1 MVLPGLATES
11 LNMKFA
17 GKIALVTGASSGI
30 GRAVALR
37 LGSEGAFVFVNYSKS
52 AAKAADT
59 VARIEAAGGQ
69 AQAVQADIGHLDQIA
84 AMFDVIR
91 ARSTSLDILVN
102 NAAFGVGAPTLATT
116 TPEEFERTFA
126 VNARGT
132 FFVTQAAVRLMRDGG
147 RIVSVSSSVTHL
159 KVAPY
164 VPYNGSK
171 AAVEAFTRSWAAE
184 LGSRGITANSVSPG
198 ATNTEMLWS
207 TTSQEQ
213 VAAVAEATLLKRV
226 GEPEDVAD
234 VVVFLASQEGRWVTG
249 QSLIA
254 TGGL

>member
-1 MVLPGLATES
+1 MELPA
-11 LNMKFA
+11 
-17 GKIALVTGASSGI
+17 KIALVTGASSGI
-30 GRAVALR
+30 GRAIALKLAAR
-37 LGSEGAFVFVNYSKS
+37 GAFVFVNYSKS
-52 AAKAADT
+52 EHKAAET
-59 VARIEAAGGQ
+59 VAAIEAAGGEGR
-69 AQAVQADIGHLDQIA
+69 AVQADIGDLRQIN

-91 ARSTSLDILVN
+91 AEAGALDILVN
-102 NAAFGVGAPTLATT
+102 NAAYGVGAPTLESTT
-116 TPEEFERTFA
+116 AEEFERTFA

-132 FFVTQAAVRLMRDGG
+132 FFVTQAAARLMRGGG

-184 LGSRGITANSVSPG
+184 LGARGITVNSVSPG

-207 TTSQEQ
+207 TTSKEMI
-213 VAAVAEATLLKRV
+213 AAVADATLLKRV

-234 VVVFLASQEGRWVTG
+234 VVVFLTSDEGRWMTG
-249 QSLIA
+249 QALIA

>member
-1 MVLPGLATES
+1 MRLE
-11 LNMKFA
+11 
-17 GKIALVTGASSGI
+17 GKVALVTGASSGI
-30 GRAVALR
+30 GRAIALR
-37 LGSEGAFVFVNYSKS
+37 FGAQGANVFVNYSKS
-52 AAKAADT
+52 AAKAAESVAHI
-59 VARIEAAGGQ
+59 VARGGQ
-69 AQAVQADIGHLDQIA
+69 AQAVQADIGDLEQIQS
-84 AMFDVIR
+84 MFRTIR
-91 ARSTSLDILVN
+91 AEAGVLDILVN
-102 NAAFGVGAPTLATT
+102 NAAYGVGAPTLETT

-132 FFVTQAAVRLMRDGG
+132 FFVTQAAVRLMRDEG

-159 KVAPY
+159 KVANY

-184 LGSRGITANSVSPG
+184 LGARRITVNSVSPG

-207 TTSQEQ
+207 TTTQETI
-213 VAAVAEATLLKRV
+213 AAVAQATLLKRV

-234 VVVFLASQEGRWVTG
+234 VVVFLASEEARWITG
-249 QSLIA
+249 QSIIA